1 MVEKEEGFAQVLTNH
16 NPVRYDSREVMDMQ
30 DLEFMDVA
38 LELAKEAVAARS
50 AAPAKSA
57 SDFKLVGHK
66 NGKFG
71 K

>member
-1 MVEKEEGFAQVLTNH
+1 MMDKKEGSPVE
-16 NPVRYDSREVMDMQ
+16 
-30 DLEFMDVA
+30 DLQFMDAA

-66 NGKFG
+66 SGKFG